1 MGRTKSTAK
10 LVMEYIDNIPI
21 GDFVTRKELI
31 KYVYDN
37 ITSKKDYETN
47 YPYNTYST
55 IDNYRKILELN
66 NIILPAPDNLPGHY
80 MKIHEVPMDVSMYL
94 LKDRAYTDPYYSS
107 NSVSILDNK
116 FLK

>member
-47 YPYNTYST
+47 YPYNKYS
-55 IDNYRKILELN
+55 
-66 NIILPAPDNLPGHY
+66 
-80 MKIHEVPMDVSMYL
+80 
-94 LKDRAYTDPYYSS
+94 
-107 NSVSILDNK
+107 
-116 FLK
+116 